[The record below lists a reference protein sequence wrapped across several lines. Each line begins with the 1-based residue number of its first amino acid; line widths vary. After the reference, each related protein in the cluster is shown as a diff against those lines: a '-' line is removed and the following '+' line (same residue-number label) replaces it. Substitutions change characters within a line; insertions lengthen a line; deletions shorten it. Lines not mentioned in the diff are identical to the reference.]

1 MSSVPNLVA
10 LAAPR
15 PEPDLHPATVDVVL
29 AEDHPSMRRSLRQ
42 LLDGEPGIRVV
53 AEAPDLNM
61 AITHVHGHHPDV
73 LVLDLRMPNGSSIDL
88 IRRIRI
94 HAVDTNVVVITM
106 HDGRAYASQAHQ
118 AGAVGYVLKDTAD
131 EELPEAVRRA
141 ARGEVY
147 TSPRIT
153 PRTVPLGL
161 S

>member
-1 MSSVPNLVA
+1 MSSVPHLVA
-10 LAAPR
+10 VQAPQ
-15 PEPDLHPATVDVVL
+15 PNPDLGHGSVDVVL

-88 IRRIRI
+88 IRRIRVQ
-94 HAVDTNVVVITM
+94 AADTNVVVITM

-141 ARGEVY
+141 ARGQVY

-153 PRTVPLGL
+153 PRAMPLSL

>member
-1 MSSVPNLVA
+1 MSSIRHLVA
-10 LAAPR
+10 VNGPD
-15 PEPDLHPATVDVVL
+15 PEPGQDPATVNVVL

-61 AITHVHGHHPDV
+61 AITAIHGHHPDV

-88 IRRIRI
+88 IRRIRVQ
-94 HAVDTNVVVITM
+94 AADTNVVVITM

-118 AGAVGYVLKDTAD
+118 AGAVGYVLKDSAD
-131 EELPEAVRRA
+131 DELPEAVRRA

-153 PRTVPLGL
+153 PRAARL
-161 S
+161 SLS